1 MTAATTTDTPALE
14 KALDDLCSGAPR
26 WAALSLTKKVALLEA
41 LPRKILDIA
50 PQMVAAAIDA
60 KGISPTS
67 TWAAEEWATGIWLPI
82 QGINTQLLVLKRIL
96 AGKDPIGAD
105 AVHTRPDGQVV
116 VDVFPL
122 TPYDRLFF
130 HGYHATVW
138 IEPGRSAEQTRE
150 DAARMYRGHPPG
162 RAEVCL
168 ALGAGNLGSITTLD
182 VIDQLYVRGNVCA
195 VKLNPVNDYLGPFYE
210 QIFSDFVSRGWLRI
224 LYGGADV
231 GGYLAHHPKIDAIH
245 MTGSA
250 ATYDAIAWGTD
261 DRAATRKA
269 DNTPLIDK
277 AITAELGGISPFI
290 VVPGDWT
297 DADLKFQAEHIAST
311 KLTNCGHNCNATQVL
326 VLPQDWP
333 LADKLVAEVRAVM
346 RNAEPR
352 TPYYPGSQEKTAKAC
367 DGMTGAEFLCGEK
380 SRALIPDVDPT
391 SAASILTDEVFASV
405 LGIVRIP
412 GQTPQQFLHNAV
424 EFANDVLPGSLG
436 AIIAIDPKTRKH
448 NAEALDDAISRLHYG
463 GVGINVWTGMVFAL
477 AAWGAYPGN
486 TPQNIGSGI
495 GMVHNAFM
503 LTRPQ
508 KAVLEIP
515 FRPAPRS
522 FFGGELTLSPKPVF
536 FITNKTAET
545 TIRRLVDF
553 AVHHN
558 PIALPGILASALRG

>member
-1 MTAATTTDTPALE
+1 MTARTTMDTAVLE
-14 KALDDLCSGAPR
+14 TAVNDLSLGAPS
-26 WAALSLTKKVALLEA
+26 WAALSLTDKVAMLEA
-41 LPRKILDIA
+41 LPRKIFDLA

-60 KGISPTS
+60 KGVSPTS

-130 HGYHATVW
+130 HGYHASVW

-150 DAARMYRGHPPG
+150 DAAGMYRGHTPG
-162 RAEVCL
+162 RPEVCL
-168 ALGAGNLGSITTLD
+168 VLGAGNLGSITTLD
-182 VIDQLYVRGNVCA
+182 VMEQLYVRGNVCA

-210 QIFSDFVSRGWLRI
+210 QIFSDFISRGWLRI

-231 GGYLAHHPKIDAIH
+231 GDYLAHHPKIDAIH

-261 DRAATRKA
+261 DRAATRKV
-269 DNTPLIDK
+269 DNTPLLDK
-277 AITAELGGISPFI
+277 PITAELGGITPFI

-297 DADLKFQAEHIAST
+297 DADVKFQAEHIAST
-311 KLTNCGHNCNATQVL
+311 KLLNCGHNCNATQVL

-333 LADKLVAEVRAVM
+333 LADRLIAEVRAVI

-352 TPYYPGSQEKTAKAC
+352 PPYYPGSLEKTAKAC
-367 DGMTGAEFLCGEK
+367 DGVTGAEFLCSDK
-380 SRALIPDVDPT
+380 SRALIPDVDPA

-424 EFANDVLPGSLG
+424 QFANDVLPGSLG
-436 AIIAIDPKTRKH
+436 AVIAIDPKTRKD
-448 NAEALDDAISRLHYG
+448 NAEAFDDAVSRLRYG
-463 GVGINVWTGMVFAL
+463 AVGINVWTGMVFAL
-477 AAWGAYPGN
+477 TTWGAYPGN

-503 LTRPQ
+503 LTGPQ
-508 KAVLEIP
+508 KAVLDIP

-536 FITNKTAET
+536 FFTNNTAGT
-545 TIRRLVDF
+545 TIRRLIDF